1 MRPDGEP
8 EYLSPIDPRAL
19 LRHAR
24 GRINAPDAEETDYRR
39 AVSDAFYALYHAL
52 TLAIA
57 PSMIVSADPL
67 EPYRQVRRIKHGHV
81 RDAAKEARKSED
93 ELVQLVAR
101 VMKDLYTWRGAA
113 DYDHLTQFTHAR
125 AGRLIGRAGV
135 ALEVVMARGFAEG
148 DGGQSLLRQLA
159 ARPDAP

>member
-19 LRHAR
+19 LRHAL
-24 GRINAPDAEETDYRR
+24 GRINASDAEATDYRR

-52 TLAIA
+52 TLATA
-57 PSMIVSADPL
+57 PSMTASADPL
-67 EPYRQVRRIKHGHV
+67 DPYRQVRRIRHWHV
-81 RDAAKEARKSED
+81 RDAINMARGSMD
-93 ELVQLVAR
+93 ERVRLVATT
-101 VMKDLYTWRGAA
+101 MLALYRWRGAA

-125 AGRLIGRAGV
+125 AGRLIRRAEGAV
-135 ALEVVMARGFAEG
+135 ATVTARTFAEG
-148 DGGQSLLRQLA
+148 DGGQSFLRQLA

>member
-19 LRHAR
+19 LRHAL
-24 GRINAPDAEETDYRR
+24 GRINTPDAEETDYRR

-52 TLAIA
+52 TLAAA
-57 PSMIVSADPL
+57 PAMTASADPL
-67 EPYRQVRRIKHGHV
+67 EPYRQVRRIKHWHV
-81 RDAAKEARKSED
+81 RAIVEEARAGTD
-93 ELVQLVAR
+93 ELVRLVATTM
-101 VMKDLYTWRGAA
+101 VTLYRRREAA
-113 DYDHLTQFTHAR
+113 DYDHLTQFTYER
-125 AGRLIGRAGV
+125 VERLIGRAERAV
-135 ALEVVMARGFAEG
+135 EAVMASAFAEG

>member
-19 LRHAR
+19 LRHAL

-52 TLAIA
+52 TLAAA
-57 PSMIVSADPL
+57 PSMTASTDPL
-67 EPYRQVRRIKHGHV
+67 DPYRQVRRIRHWHV
-81 RDAAKEARKSED
+81 RDAINTAGASTD
-93 ELVQLVAR
+93 ELVQLVATT
-101 VMKDLYTWRGAA
+101 MLALYRWRKSA

-125 AGRLIGRAGV
+125 AGRLISRAGV
-135 ALEVVMARGFAEG
+135 ALEVVMAPAFAEG

>member
-24 GRINAPDAEETDYRR
+24 ERIDAPGAEATDYRR

-52 TLAIA
+52 TLAVA
-57 PSMIVSADPL
+57 PSMTASADPL
-67 EPYRQVRRIKHGHV
+67 EPYRQVRRIRHRHV
-81 RDAAKEARKSED
+81 RTAAEEARGSAD
-93 ELVQLVAR
+93 ELVRLVATA
-101 VMKDLYTWRGAA
+101 MKDLYTWRGAA
-113 DYDHLTQFTHAR
+113 DYDHLTRFTHAR
-125 AGRLIGRAGV
+125 AGRLINRAGV
-135 ALEVVMARGFAEG
+135 ALEAVTAPAFAEG

-159 ARPDAP
+159 AQPDAP